1 MDEVGTEFLK
11 AQEKTPLVWFRYID
25 YIFFIWICGKDHLE
39 TFLEELN
46 NFNPNLK
53 FTSESNEKQILFLD
67 LKVKLNEG
75 KISTDLYIKSA
86 DRHQYIHFT
95 PSHSNYIN
103 RSIVYSQ
110 GLRVKRICSEKE
122 YFLKHMRK
130 MKLWFLKRGYSKNL
144 VDQELGKAKFSKS
157 SRRTNKI
164 NKGVW
169 LVVTYQLLLQKIIIF
184 FHRHLDLL

>member
-11 AQEKTPLVWFRYID
+11 AQQRTPLVWFRYID
-25 YIFFIWICGKDHLE
+25 YIFFTWICGKDHLE

-46 NFNPNLK
+46 NFNPDLK

-110 GLRVKRICSEKE
+110 GLR
-122 YFLKHMRK
+122 
-130 MKLWFLKRGYSKNL
+130 
-144 VDQELGKAKFSKS
+144 
-157 SRRTNKI
+157 
-164 NKGVW
+164 
-169 LVVTYQLLLQKIIIF
+169 
-184 FHRHLDLL
+184 